1 MTPHSGSLRPL
12 PTIGSHLIVAPTQ
25 PHPTPVPIR
34 HTLESPS
41 PPRAIDG
48 CRAVTRPARGKRVVV
63 REDGPRAHGVTIKR
77 RDWAPKRIR
86 LAAIDARLLPD
97 CEAAQHTT
105 AFEAEQIADAEL
117 ESMQCEGSGAAER
130 PSPDEARSLQLVV
143 RYPPVKGPG
152 RSRTT
157 WRPAGLTATDA
168 DTDDSSDDAPR
179 RGLALEHEAPSP
191 LPPSPKRRA
200 CGDAADEIDLFAS
213 DSEDGDSPSGVVP
226 SLTLPPPPSPSLT
239 DDEEEIDVP
248 PDNRFAGYYQ
258 YKSPLRPRADGMKWW
273 EKPT

>member
-1 MTPHSGSLRPL
+1 MTPESASLLPL

-117 ESMQCEGSGAAER
+117 ESMQCEGS
-130 PSPDEARSLQLVV
+130 
-143 RYPPVKGPG
+143 
-152 RSRTT
+152 
-157 WRPAGLTATDA
+157 
-168 DTDDSSDDAPR
+168 
-179 RGLALEHEAPSP
+179 H
-191 LPPSPKRRA
+191 
-200 CGDAADEIDLFAS
+200 AADEIDLFAS
-213 DSEDGDSPSGVVP
+213 DSEDGASPGGVVP
-226 SLTLPPPPSPSLT
+226 SLTLPPSPSQT

-273 EKPT
+273 EKPS